1 MATKKKEKE
10 PEVAAHIQQE
20 YMRTGCDLLDLLIG
34 GDKGVYGLPYGT
46 ILNIIGDKSA
56 GKTFVKNEIL
66 AANYWRFKDRFVF
79 HSDDCESGDTFD
91 SMRLY
96 NVDLHPEEH
105 KIGPKRIGDSAT
117 VEQMDAQV
125 SLVLSSMEP
134 GQVGIY
140 AIDSLDGLSDATRE
154 AMEAKRLSLL
164 KSDEDVV
171 DPGDYGAQIAKFMSQ
186 QFFRVKHKKL
196 SDAQLSVIIVSQIR
210 ENMKA
215 GLYGPKWTVSCG
227 KALEF
232 YAHTRIFLKTIYQIK
247 RGDRIVGA
255 YVSATTQ
262 KSKTPRPYRTV
273 FFTVFFDYGIDNIG
287 SNLDFLFDLRTKDG
301 ELNKGAKEITW
312 SESARKKD
320 LEGLTAWLTEKKL
333 LADCKEAKKTKT
345 GSSALSIDY
354 VLRWIAEKPE
364 LQESF
369 DHEFGKTYTRTEL
382 IDLLEKRE
390 NAAMCE
396 ELTRRVREKWE
407 RIEDSIKTGR
417 PGKYSQE

>member
-10 PEVAAHIQQE
+10 PEVTAPVQQE

-56 GKTFVKNEIL
+56 GKSFVKNEIM
-66 AANYWRFKDRFVF
+66 AANYWKFRDRFVF
-79 HSDDCESGDTFD
+79 HSDDAESGDTFD

-125 SLVLSSMEP
+125 SLVLQSMEP

-140 AIDSLDGLSDATRE
+140 ALDSLDGLSDATRE
-154 AMEAKRLSLL
+154 EMEANRLKLL
-164 KSDEDVV
+164 KAGETVE

-186 QFFRVKHKKL
+186 QFFRTKHKKL
-196 SDAQLSVIIVSQIR
+196 RDAQLSVIIVSQIR

-215 GLYGPKWTVSCG
+215 GTYGQKWTVSCG

-247 RGDRIVGA
+247 KGDRVIGV
-255 YVSATTQ
+255 YVSASTT

-273 FFTVFFDYGIDNIG
+273 YFTIFFDYGIDNIG
-287 SNLDFLFDLRTKDG
+287 SNLDFLFDLRGKDG
-301 ELNKGAKEITW
+301 ELTKAAKEITW
-312 SESARKKD
+312 SETAREKNRD
-320 LEGLTAWLTEKKL
+320 NFVAWLTEKKL
-333 LADCKEAKKTKT
+333 LEECLAAKKKTK
-345 GSSALSIDY
+345 SSLSVADILEWVEADPK
-354 VLRWIAEKPE
+354 R
-364 LQESF
+364 QEAF
-369 DHEFGKTYTRTEL
+369 DREFGKTYTRVEL
-382 IDLLEKRE
+382 IDLIEKKE
-390 NAAMCE
+390 NKAMRE

-407 RIEDSIKTGR
+407 RIEDSIKTAR

>member
-56 GKTFVKNEIL
+56 GKSFVKNEIM
-66 AANYWRFKDRFVF
+66 AANYWKFRDRFVF
-79 HSDDCESGDTFD
+79 HSDDAESGDTFD

-96 NVDLHPEEH
+96 NVDLHPDEH

-125 SLVLSSMEP
+125 SLVLQSMEP

-140 AIDSLDGLSDATRE
+140 ALDSLDGLSDATRE
-154 AMEAKRLSLL
+154 EMEANRLKLL
-164 KSDEDVV
+164 KAGETVE

-186 QFFRVKHKKL
+186 QFFRTKHKKL
-196 SDAQLSVIIVSQIR
+196 RDAQLSVIIVSQIR

-215 GLYGPKWTVSCG
+215 GTYGQKWTVSCG

-247 RGDRIVGA
+247 KGDRVIGV
-255 YVSATTQ
+255 YVSASTT

-273 FFTVFFDYGIDNIG
+273 YFTIFFDYGIDNIG
-287 SNLDFLFDLRTKDG
+287 SNLDFLFDLRGKDG
-301 ELNKGAKEITW
+301 ELTKAAKEITW
-312 SESARKKD
+312 SETAREKNRD
-320 LEGLTAWLTEKKL
+320 NFVAWLTEKKL
-333 LADCKEAKKTKT
+333 LEECLAAKKKTK
-345 GSSALSIDY
+345 SSLSVADILEWVEADPK
-354 VLRWIAEKPE
+354 R
-364 LQESF
+364 QEAF
-369 DHEFGKTYTRTEL
+369 DREFGKTYTRVEL
-382 IDLLEKRE
+382 IDLIEKKE
-390 NAAMCE
+390 NKAMRE

-407 RIEDSIKTGR
+407 RIEDSIKTAR

>member
-10 PEVAAHIQQE
+10 PEVTTPVQQE
-20 YMRTGCDLLDLLIG
+20 YMQTGCDLLDLLIG

-56 GKTFVKNEIL
+56 GKSFVKNEIM
-66 AANYWRFKDRFVF
+66 AANYWKFRDRFVF
-79 HSDDCESGDTFD
+79 HSDDAESGDTFD

-125 SLVLSSMEP
+125 SLVLQSMEP

-140 AIDSLDGLSDATRE
+140 ALDSLDGLSDATRE
-154 AMEAKRLSLL
+154 EMEANRLKLL
-164 KSDEDVV
+164 KAGETVE

-186 QFFRVKHKKL
+186 QFFRTKHKKL
-196 SDAQLSVIIVSQIR
+196 RDAQLSVIIVSQIR
-210 ENMKA
+210 DNMKA
-215 GLYGPKWTVSCG
+215 GMYGQKWTVSCG

-247 RGDRIVGA
+247 QGDRVIGV
-255 YVSATTQ
+255 YVSASTT

-273 FFTVFFDYGIDNIG
+273 YFTIFFDYGIDNIG
-287 SNLDFLFDLRTKDG
+287 SNLDFLFDLRGKDG
-301 ELNKGAKEITW
+301 ELMKAAKQITW
-312 SESARKKD
+312 SETAREKNRD
-320 LEGLTAWLTEKKL
+320 NFVAWLTEKKL
-333 LADCKEAKKTKT
+333 LEECLSATKKTK
-345 GSSALSIDY
+345 SSLSVADILEWVEADT
-354 VLRWIAEKPE
+354 KH
-364 LQESF
+364 QEAF
-369 DHEFGKTYTRTEL
+369 DREFGKTYTRVEL
-382 IDLLEKRE
+382 IDLIEKKE
-390 NAAMCE
+390 NKAMRE
-396 ELTRRVREKWE
+396 ELTRRVCEKWE

>member
-10 PEVAAHIQQE
+10 PEVATPIQQE

-56 GKTFVKNEIL
+56 GKSFVKNEIM
-66 AANYWRFKDRFVF
+66 AANYWKFRDRFVF
-79 HSDDCESGDTFD
+79 HSDDAESGDTFD
-91 SMRLY
+91 SMRIY
-96 NVDLHPEEH
+96 NVDLHPDEH

-125 SLVLSSMEP
+125 SLVLQSMEP

-140 AIDSLDGLSDATRE
+140 ALDSLDGLSDATRE
-154 AMEAKRLSLL
+154 EMEANRLKLL
-164 KSDEDVV
+164 KAGETVEN
-171 DPGDYGAQIAKFMSQ
+171 PGDYGAQIAKFLSQ
-186 QFFRVKHKKL
+186 QFFRTKHKKL
-196 SDAQLSVIIVSQIR
+196 RDAQLSVIIVSQIR

-215 GLYGPKWTVSCG
+215 GTYGQKWTVSCG

-247 RGDRIVGA
+247 KGDRVIGV
-255 YVSATTQ
+255 YVSASSI

-273 FFTVFFDYGIDNIG
+273 YFTIFFDYGIDNIG
-287 SNLDFLFDLRTKDG
+287 SNLDFLFDLRGKDG
-301 ELNKGAKEITW
+301 ELTKAAKEITW
-312 SESARKKD
+312 SETAREKNRD
-320 LEGLTAWLTEKKL
+320 NFVAWLTEKKL
-333 LADCKEAKKTKT
+333 LEECLAAKKKTK
-345 GSSALSIDY
+345 SSLSVADILEWVEADPK
-354 VLRWIAEKPE
+354 RHEA
-364 LQESF
+364 F
-369 DHEFGKTYTRTEL
+369 DREFGKTYTRVEL
-382 IDLLEKRE
+382 IDLIEKKE
-390 NAAMCE
+390 NKAMRE

-407 RIEDSIKTGR
+407 RIEDSIKTAR

>member
-10 PEVAAHIQQE
+10 PEVAAPIQQE

-34 GDKGVYGLPYGT
+34 GDKGVYGLPFGT

-79 HSDDCESGDTFD
+79 HSDDAESGDTFD

-125 SLVLSSMEP
+125 SLVLQSMEP

-140 AIDSLDGLSDATRE
+140 ALDSLDGLSDATRE
-154 AMEAKRLSLL
+154 EMEANRLKLL
-164 KSDEDVV
+164 KAGDTVE

-186 QFFRVKHKKL
+186 QFFRTKHKKL
-196 SDAQLSVIIVSQIR
+196 RDAQLSVIIVSQIR

-215 GLYGPKWTVSCG
+215 GMYGQKWTVSCG

-247 RGDRIVGA
+247 KGDRVIGV
-255 YVSATTQ
+255 YVSASTT

-273 FFTVFFDYGIDNIG
+273 YFTIFFDYGIDNIG
-287 SNLDFLFDLRTKDG
+287 SNLDFLFDLRGKDG
-301 ELNKGAKEITW
+301 ELTKAAKEITW
-312 SESARKKD
+312 SETAREKNRD
-320 LEGLTAWLTEKKL
+320 NFVAWLTEKKL
-333 LADCKEAKKTKT
+333 LEECMAAAKKTKT
-345 GSSALSIDY
+345 SLSVADILEWVEADTK
-354 VLRWIAEKPE
+354 R
-364 LQESF
+364 QEAF
-369 DHEFGKTYTRTEL
+369 DREFGKTYTRVEL
-382 IDLLEKRE
+382 IDLLEKKE
-390 NAAMCE
+390 NATMRE

>member
-10 PEVAAHIQQE
+10 TEVATPIQQE

-96 NVDLHPEEH
+96 NVELHPEEH

-125 SLVLSSMEP
+125 SLVLQSMEP

-140 AIDSLDGLSDATRE
+140 ALDSLDGLSDATRE
-154 AMEAKRLSLL
+154 EMEANRLKLL
-164 KSDEDVV
+164 KAGETVE

-186 QFFRVKHKKL
+186 QFFRTKHKKL
-196 SDAQLSVIIVSQIR
+196 RDAQLSVIIVSQIR

-215 GLYGPKWTVSCG
+215 GTYGQKWTVSCG

-247 RGDRIVGA
+247 KGDRVIGV
-255 YVSATTQ
+255 YVSASTT

-273 FFTVFFDYGIDNIG
+273 YFTIFFDYGIDNIG
-287 SNLDFLFDLRTKDG
+287 SNLDFLFDLRGKDG
-301 ELNKGAKEITW
+301 ELTKAAKEITW
-312 SESARKKD
+312 SETAREKNRD
-320 LEGLTAWLTEKKL
+320 NFVAWLTEKKL
-333 LADCKEAKKTKT
+333 LEECLAAKKKTK
-345 GSSALSIDY
+345 SSLSVADILEWVEADPK
-354 VLRWIAEKPE
+354 R
-364 LQESF
+364 QEAF
-369 DHEFGKTYTRTEL
+369 DREFGKTYTRVEL
-382 IDLLEKRE
+382 IDLIEKKE
-390 NAAMCE
+390 NKAMRD

-407 RIEDSIKTGR
+407 RIEDSIKTAR

>member
-10 PEVAAHIQQE
+10 PEVATTIQQE

-56 GKTFVKNEIL
+56 GKSFVKNEIM
-66 AANYWRFKDRFVF
+66 AANYWKFRDRFVF
-79 HSDDCESGDTFD
+79 HSDDAESGDTFD

-96 NVDLHPEEH
+96 NVDLHPDEH

-125 SLVLSSMEP
+125 SLVLQSMEP

-140 AIDSLDGLSDATRE
+140 ALDSLDGLSDATRE
-154 AMEAKRLSLL
+154 EMEANRLKLL
-164 KSDEDVV
+164 KAGETVE
-171 DPGDYGAQIAKFMSQ
+171 DPGDYGAQVAKFMSQ
-186 QFFRVKHKKL
+186 QFFRTKHKKL
-196 SDAQLSVIIVSQIR
+196 RDAQLSVIIVSQIR

-215 GLYGPKWTVSCG
+215 GTYGQKWTVSCG

-247 RGDRIVGA
+247 KGDRVIGV
-255 YVSATTQ
+255 YVSASTI
-262 KSKTPRPYRTV
+262 KSKTPRPYRIV
-273 FFTVFFDYGIDNIG
+273 FFTIFFDYGIDNIG
-287 SNLDFLFDLRTKDG
+287 SNLDFLFDLRGKDG
-301 ELNKGAKEITW
+301 ELTKAAKEITW
-312 SESARKKD
+312 SETAREKNRD
-320 LEGLTAWLTEKKL
+320 NFVVWLTEKKL
-333 LADCKEAKKTKT
+333 LEECLAAKKKTK
-345 GSSALSIDY
+345 SSLSVADILEWVEADPK
-354 VLRWIAEKPE
+354 RHEA
-364 LQESF
+364 F
-369 DHEFGKTYTRTEL
+369 DREFGKTYTRVEL
-382 IDLLEKRE
+382 IDLIEKKE
-390 NAAMCE
+390 NKAMRE

-407 RIEDSIKTGR
+407 RIEDSIKTAR

>member
-10 PEVAAHIQQE
+10 PEVTAPAQQE

-34 GDKGVYGLPYGT
+34 GDKGVYGLPYGA

-56 GKTFVKNEIL
+56 GKSFVKNEIM
-66 AANYWRFKDRFVF
+66 AANYWKFRDRFVF
-79 HSDDCESGDTFD
+79 HSDDAESGDTFD

-125 SLVLSSMEP
+125 SLVLQSMEP

-140 AIDSLDGLSDATRE
+140 ALDSLDGLSDATRE
-154 AMEAKRLSLL
+154 EMEANRLKLL
-164 KSDEDVV
+164 KAGETVE

-186 QFFRVKHKKL
+186 QFFRTKHKKL
-196 SDAQLSVIIVSQIR
+196 RDAQLSVIIVSQIR

-215 GLYGPKWTVSCG
+215 GTYGQKWTVSCG

-247 RGDRIVGA
+247 KGDRVIGV
-255 YVSATTQ
+255 YVSASTT

-273 FFTVFFDYGIDNIG
+273 YFTIFFDYGIDNIG
-287 SNLDFLFDLRTKDG
+287 SNLDFLFDLRGKDG
-301 ELNKGAKEITW
+301 ELTKAAKEITW
-312 SESARKKD
+312 SETAREKNRD
-320 LEGLTAWLTEKKL
+320 NFVAWLTEKKL
-333 LADCKEAKKTKT
+333 LEECLAAKKKTK
-345 GSSALSIDY
+345 SSLSVADILEW
-354 VLRWIAEKPE
+354 VEAEPKR
-364 LQESF
+364 QEAF
-369 DHEFGKTYTRTEL
+369 DREFGKTYTRVEL
-382 IDLLEKRE
+382 IDLIEKKE
-390 NAAMCE
+390 NKAMRE

-407 RIEDSIKTGR
+407 RIEDSIKTAR